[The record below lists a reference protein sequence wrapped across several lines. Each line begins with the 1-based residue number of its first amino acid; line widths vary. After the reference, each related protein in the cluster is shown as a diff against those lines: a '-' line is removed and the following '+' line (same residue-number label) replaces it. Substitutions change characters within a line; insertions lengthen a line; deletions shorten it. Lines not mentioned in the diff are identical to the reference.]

1 MKLKKK
7 TLKSL
12 KKIIYMTHKL
22 ITRFIQ
28 ILFEKNKIKIKDL
41 SEKNSELISKKD
53 ELTLYNIELEN

>member
-1 MKLKKK
+1 
-7 TLKSL
+7 
-12 KKIIYMTHKL
+12 MTHKL